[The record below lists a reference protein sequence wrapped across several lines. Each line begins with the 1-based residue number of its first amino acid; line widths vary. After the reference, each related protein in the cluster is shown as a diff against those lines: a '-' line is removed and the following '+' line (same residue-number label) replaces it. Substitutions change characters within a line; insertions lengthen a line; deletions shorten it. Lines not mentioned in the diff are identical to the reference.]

1 MSLTNWTILI
11 NSPAKLLRILSIIYS
26 FQLYRGYLSNLG
38 LYLNSLN
45 RITKNTRVSYDIT
58 LKGNFKLFISGP
70 SQCGKTFFVADLLQN
85 IETFA
90 REPPQAVVYIY
101 SVWQT
106 KFDEMKTLVT
116 YFIEDNENIYDT
128 IREIASNQPTMVVFD
143 DLINSKTIQTIAKL
157 YTVDGRHMNLSM
169 VFLTQRMFVNDEYFR
184 QVSQNSDYFCVFK
197 NPRNSSEIRTLAQQ
211 LTPGS
216 LDLVDIYLQATK
228 EPFSYLFINLTQECN
243 DDHKYISNLFSH
255 DHSVKVFTSKM
266 KI

>member
-1 MSLTNWTILI
+1 M
-11 NSPAKLLRILSIIYS
+11 
-26 FQLYRGYLSNLG
+26 
-38 LYLNSLN
+38 
-45 RITKNTRVSYDIT
+45 VSYDIT
-58 LKGNFKLFISGP
+58 LKENFKLFISGP
-70 SQCGKTFFVADLLQN
+70 SRCGKTFFVADLLQN

-101 SVWQT
+101 LVWQT

-197 NPRNSSEIRTLAQQ
+197 NPRNSFEIQTLAQQ

-243 DDHKYISNLFSH
+243 DDHKYLSNLGFGFFEWLTTILM
-255 DHSVKVFTSKM
+255 V
-266 KI
+266 

>member
-11 NSPAKLLRILSIIYS
+11 NSSAKLLRILSIIYS

-45 RITKNTRVSYDIT
+45 RITTNTMVSYDIT
-58 LKGNFKLFISGP
+58 LKENFKLFISGP
-70 SQCGKTFFVADLLQN
+70 SRCGKTFFVADLLQN

-101 SVWQT
+101 SVWQI
-106 KFDEMKTLVT
+106 KFNKMKTLVT

-128 IREIASNQPTMVVFD
+128 IREIASNQPTIVVFD

-169 VFLTQRMFVNDEYFR
+169 VFLTQRMF
-184 QVSQNSDYFCVFK
+184 
-197 NPRNSSEIRTLAQQ
+197 
-211 LTPGS
+211 
-216 LDLVDIYLQATK
+216 
-228 EPFSYLFINLTQECN
+228 
-243 DDHKYISNLFSH
+243 
-255 DHSVKVFTSKM
+255 
-266 KI
+266 